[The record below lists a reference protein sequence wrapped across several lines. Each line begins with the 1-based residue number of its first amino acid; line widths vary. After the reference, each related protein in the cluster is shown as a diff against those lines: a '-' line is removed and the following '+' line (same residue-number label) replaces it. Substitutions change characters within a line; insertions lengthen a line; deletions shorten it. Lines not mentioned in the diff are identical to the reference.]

1 MYIKALSILALS
13 GLIAGAAISNADAQ
27 PRRVPMPPQA
37 PAIVD
42 PWLAAN
48 GQTAID
54 LQSGYDSYDQG
65 NHTHGAFGHEGH
77 GGGHGGRR

>member
-1 MYIKALSILALS
+1 MHMKALSILVFS

-27 PRRVPMPPQA
+27 PRRVPPPQG
-37 PAIVD
+37 PAILY
-42 PWLAAN
+42 PQAADN

-65 NHTHGAFGHEGH
+65 NHAHSHEGH
-77 GGGHGGRR
+77 GGHGGRR

>member
-1 MYIKALSILALS
+1 MHIKALSILVFS
-13 GLIAGAAISNADAQ
+13 GLIAGAAISSADAQ
-27 PRRVPMPPQA
+27 PRRMPAPQG
-37 PAIVD
+37 PAILY
-42 PWLAAN
+42 PEAADN

-65 NHTHGAFGHEGH
+65 NHTHSGHEGH

>member
-1 MYIKALSILALS
+1 MHMKAISILVLS

-27 PRRVPMPPQA
+27 SRRVPLPPEA

-48 GQTAID
+48 GETAIE
-54 LQSGYDSYDQG
+54 LQSGYDQG
-65 NHTHGAFGHEGH
+65 NHTHEHHDMGGH